1 MTKTLTSPV
10 KRFSGTVELS
20 DPLTFPQYMAWSKAV
35 EAAVVMREKVTV
47 ATIGYDDIVTE
58 VMLPAILACVEAW
71 HIAGVP
77 DKPTVET
84 FPATPRMSAGR
95 LIAWLAGEIGAVIS
109 EEDEEKKE

>member
-1 MTKTLTSPV
+1 MTKILTSPV

-35 EAAVVMREKVTV
+35 EAAVVMRENVTV
-47 ATIGYDDIVTE
+47 ATVGYDDIVTE

-109 EEDEEKKE
+109 EEDEEKNE

>member
-35 EAAVVMREKVTV
+35 EAAVVMRENVTV
-47 ATIGYDDIVTE
+47 ATVGYDDIVTE

-109 EEDEEKKE
+109 EEDEEKNE

>member
-1 MTKTLTSPV
+1 MTKILTSPV

-35 EAAVVMREKVTV
+35 QAASEQRDKLTAITV
-47 ATIGYDDIVTE
+47 GYDDIVTE
-58 VMLPAILACVEAW
+58 VMLPAILQCIEAW

-77 DKPTVET
+77 EKPTVET

-109 EEDEEKKE
+109 EEDEEKNE

>member
-35 EAAVVMREKVTV
+35 EIASAQREKLTAITV
-47 ATIGYDDIVTE
+47 GYDDIVTE
-58 VMLPAILACVEAW
+58 VMLPAILACIEAW

-77 DKPTVET
+77 EKPTVET
-84 FPATPRMSAGR
+84 FPATPRRATAQ